1 MEFSYTKRL
10 DCPVM
15 AETLFVSQT
24 ADRAAAYS
32 EIAPQIAALIDGE
45 RDVTANLANIAAAI
59 KQAFDYFWVGFYI
72 AKGGELVVGPFQGP
86 IACSRIAFGKGVC
99 GTAFSTGETQ
109 IVPDVDKF
117 PGHIACASESRSE
130 IVVPIFSPE
139 GKVWGVLDVDS
150 DKLDDFDE
158 TDAVG
163 LRSIVRILEKML
175 SEEPV

>member
-1 MEFSYTKRL
+1 
-10 DCPVM
+10 
-15 AETLFVSQT
+15 
-24 ADRAAAYS
+24 
-32 EIAPQIAALIDGE
+32 
-45 RDVTANLANIAAAI
+45 
-59 KQAFDYFWVGFYI
+59 
-72 AKGGELVVGPFQGP
+72 
-86 IACSRIAFGKGVC
+86 
-99 GTAFSTGETQ
+99 
-109 IVPDVDKF
+109 
-117 PGHIACASESRSE
+117 CASESRSE

>member
-32 EIAPQIAALIDGE
+32 EITPQIAALIDGE

-72 AKGGELVVGPFQGP
+72 VKGGELVVGPFQGP